1 MGTAEK
7 PDSDGQRIVC
17 PGCLLAAPESSIRIL
32 PYFDDQVN
40 GYVVLYRCE
49 QCWLPYLEK
58 TRARITTTGDWAEVA
73 SLIAFFEHHG
83 VFELEFRRG
92 DPLPVVRALL
102 GRMIDLVG
110 AGAIRLSARSSEP
123 ANEAEA
129 NASAMKENEKL
140 AEAAYDAMYRSS
152 FPTAKDCF
160 DDARSYFAKAI
171 EIANRA
177 GLEDEVV
184 RLTARRD
191 HIVSVYNTQFRG
203 VR

>member
-1 MGTAEK
+1 M
-7 PDSDGQRIVC
+7 SR
-17 PGCLLAAPESSIRIL
+17 
-32 PYFDDQVN
+32 N
-40 GYVVLYRCE
+40 GGLR
-49 QCWLPYLEK
+49 LRP
-58 TRARITTTGDWAEVA
+58 TRPTMPPKNSG
-73 SLIAFFEHHG
+73 
-83 VFELEFRRG
+83 
-92 DPLPVVRALL
+92 
-102 GRMIDLVG
+102 
-110 AGAIRLSARSSEP
+110 
-123 ANEAEA
+123 EA
-129 NASAMKENEKL
+129 NAFAMKENEKL